1 MLAPRLAPRPT
12 PAPASVAS
20 TFKEN
25 VARPVSARNAAGQE
39 IVRRPPSLYVPLASR
54 RSVDSPPEDG
64 RVGGACQH
72 AFARCPGR
80 GVGHPLLPQ
89 AAASLS
95 LCLSH
100 RRGLAAVSP
109 DRSSLDSQK
118 LAPLALPK
126 LILLTT
132 KKPAPPAATGAAK
145 EAAGTGA
152 TGAHQRGV
160 VLRPPGE
167 LAPIRAGGLR
177 PPSGARRPTRPADV
191 PASHAARVQSRRS
204 GAATW
209 QRAQEESQSLTR
221 PTSHGVAAARAPAGL
236 SRRRH
241 SQPQSAAMAALA
253 AAVPAG
259 RFRRASLLL

>member
-1 MLAPRLAPRPT
+1 
-12 PAPASVAS
+12 
-20 TFKEN
+20 
-25 VARPVSARNAAGQE
+25 
-39 IVRRPPSLYVPLASR
+39 
-54 RSVDSPPEDG
+54 
-64 RVGGACQH
+64 
-72 AFARCPGR
+72 
-80 GVGHPLLPQ
+80 
-89 AAASLS
+89 
-95 LCLSH
+95 
-100 RRGLAAVSP
+100 VSP